1 MIFKV
6 TLYLNM
12 ITITR
17 ENIVIIYN
25 YRYDHYKDPR
35 VKTHY
40 YTYINNIITSLM
52 ILISIQ
58 LLVDDVINLKKI
70 GARLR

>member
-6 TLYLNM
+6 TLYLNLV
-12 ITITR
+12 TITR

-25 YRYDHYKDPR
+25 YMYDHYKDPR
-35 VKTHY
+35 VITHY
-40 YTYINNIITSLM
+40 YINNIITSLM